1 MPVQVGRGKV
11 QGETFKMDL
20 MLLLFPFADRGCDSS
35 KTVMM
40 EMTMEMTSETF
51 KRDSSKTVTMEGLL
65 AYARMQ
71 DHWKHIKVS
80 TMMVAFLSTK
90 N

>member
-1 MPVQVGRGKV
+1 MQINRGEG
-11 QGETFKMDL
+11 QGETFKRDL

-51 KRDSSKTVTMEGLL
+51 KRDSSKTVTMAMTSEI
-65 AYARMQ
+65 YV
-71 DHWKHIKVS
+71 KEY
-80 TMMVAFLSTK
+80 
-90 N
+90 